1 MTVSWNFFFP
11 FLFFFFYYFSIK
23 KTSCYSRDCYRRWMS
38 PLWTPDFQRGNCRNK
53 RRRRWKTEMWF
64 YVVEEVFNSGWGWV
78 RMGEAVQGYLCG
90 TLHQENKCPFVLST
104 VCLLRFIFPVSC
116 NCRQRLELR
125 EQFFDIFKF
134 VCVATELRRRSVHDN
149 KTQKS
154 NN

>member
-1 MTVSWNFFFP
+1 MTVIDAECH
-11 FLFFFFYYFSIK
+11 L
-23 KTSCYSRDCYRRWMS
+23 CERR
-38 PLWTPDFQRGNCRNK
+38 TFRGETVET
-53 RRRRWKTEMWF
+53 RRRRETEMWF

-90 TLHQENKCPFVLST
+90 TLHQENKCPFVLSR

-149 KTQKS
+149 KTQTTE
-154 NN
+154 NNRKVTINKRKKKQQLWAAL